1 MKKLI
6 ITALVCA
13 LTITLCAVPVSA
25 ATLSYNT
32 SDFLAPIISK
42 ADGSIVKHP
51 SSLHYPNGD
60 VANFYWCG
68 TNTQGAYTFG
78 NVWKTHNNRTA
89 PQGYAEQMWLNFYL
103 ASTGAYVGD
112 FVHFDTNITFMFPDY
127 EVLEVYLIP
136 AFDDGVSSQRRTIFS
151 NTNGT
156 WTGAINWTGS
166 FTKFYCYPDDNP
178 TVEESRKVCD
188 GFVLSISLRQS
199 NYPENSTSYPYSKGL
214 WVQFSKE
221 SIFFSGSN
229 IEYENMLSQKEN
241 NKLLTDLNANQA
253 ETNKQLEEANDS
265 LDNIAGNQEETNS
278 KLDDLSDKQDDTNSK
293 LDNLGDKQDDTNEM
307 LGDITEDEYE
317 KPDDSTLNDYNSAED
332 SLMEDTEAGS
342 DEMTNIFDNFGTT
355 LTKYAKGVMA
365 VTAIFGVFAEIPEIY
380 NLLFISLGI
389 GLLAFLLGVGSI
401 GLSAANAA
409 NEYARSHPYSPL
421 MSPDGSR
428 HRDYS
433 ADEKWLL

>member
-25 ATLSYNT
+25 ATLSYDT
-32 SDFLAPIISK
+32 SDFLAPIISDPNG
-42 ADGSIVKHP
+42 AIVKHP
-51 SSLHYPNGD
+51 SALHYPNGE

-78 NVWKTHNNRTA
+78 NVWKTHTNRTA
-89 PQGYAEQMWLNFYL
+89 PQGYAEEMWLNFYL

-112 FVHFDTNITFMFPDY
+112 FVHFDTNISFMFSDY

-136 AFDDGVSSQRRTIFS
+136 AFDDGVSAQRKTIFS

-166 FTKFYCYPDDNP
+166 FTKFTCYPDDNP
-178 TVEESRKVCD
+178 TVAESRKVCD

-199 NYPENSTSYPYSKGL
+199 NYPDNSTTYPYSKGL

-241 NKLLTDLNANQA
+241 NKLLTEMNANQA

-265 LDNIAGNQEETNS
+265 LDNIAGNQEETNE
-278 KLDDLSDKQDDTNSK
+278 KLDDLSDKQDETNEILS
-293 LDNLGDKQDDTNEM
+293 GDKHA
-307 LGDITEDEYE
+307 
-317 KPDDSTLNDYNSAED
+317 PA
-332 SLMEDTEAGS
+332 DTEALDDYANAEQQLQDS
-342 DEMTNIFDNFGTT
+342 TAEGTEAGAALLKDFELNLST
-355 LTKYAKGVMA
+355 AFTGILAA
-365 VTAIFGVFAEIPEIY
+365 TAIFSEFAELPEISG
-380 NLLFISLGI
+380 LLVIALALGFVSFILGI
-389 GLLAFLLGVGSI
+389 AQLISSG
-401 GLSAANAA
+401 
-409 NEYARSHPYSPL
+409 ERSRAPSKNKK
-421 MSPDGSR
+421 G
-428 HRDYS
+428 
-433 ADEKWLL
+433 